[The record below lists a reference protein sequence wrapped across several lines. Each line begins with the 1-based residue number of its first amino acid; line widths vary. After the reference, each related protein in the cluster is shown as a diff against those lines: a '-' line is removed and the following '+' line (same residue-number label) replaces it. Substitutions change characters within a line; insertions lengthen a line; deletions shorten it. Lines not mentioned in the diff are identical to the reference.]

1 MAEKQTD
8 MSGGQRRAGG
18 AAGGADT
25 INARGANRTA
35 AVNTRRAEK
44 RLAEEQQVV
53 DLMIRL
59 YCKGAGH
66 HEGGGTAGGRSDGG
80 WDGADA
86 AAGRGHKI
94 PGLCPACQ
102 RLRDYTAE
110 RNARCPFIQT
120 RSFCQFCKVH
130 CYRPE
135 MRQSIIAVMRY
146 SGPRIL
152 FYRPILAIKHLLQ
165 LRKHLRQ
172 SRSA

>member
-1 MAEKQTD
+1 MAAEKRLA
-8 MSGGQRRAGG
+8 S
-18 AAGGADT
+18 
-25 INARGANRTA
+25 ARH
-35 AVNTRRAEK
+35 AEK

-66 HEGGGTAGGRSDGG
+66 ELVGGSDGE
-80 WDGADA
+80 
-86 AAGRGHKI
+86 
-94 PGLCPACQ
+94 GLCPSCQ

-110 RNARCPFIQT
+110 RNARCPFLET

-146 SGPRIL
+146 SGPRVL

-165 LRKHLRQ
+165 LRRHLRE
-172 SRSA
+172 SRSTAGDA

>member
-1 MAEKQTD
+1 MNVDMTD
-8 MSGGQRRAGG
+8 VAG
-18 AAGGADT
+18 
-25 INARGANRTA
+25 
-35 AVNTRRAEK
+35 TRRAKK

-66 HEGGGTAGGRSDGG
+66 LR
-80 WDGADA
+80 GADSGA
-86 AAGRGHKI
+86 S
-94 PGLCPACQ
+94 GLCPACQ